1 MQGHL
6 NHDGAFGGV
15 RIDPETR
22 AYRPDKT
29 VIDNLFVPGDFASG
43 RFINSGDVKEQ
54 VINDLGW
61 AVSSGYTAGH
71 AVVDFLNQ

>member
-1 MQGHL
+1 MTGL
-6 NHDGAFGGV
+6 LAACSLT
-15 RIDPETR
+15 RKPE
-22 AYRPDKT
+22 PKT

-71 AVVDFLNQ
+71 AAVDFLNQ